1 MCQIEKAEYFNMISQ
16 KHPKVLKNQ
25 FEKDAWASGQLV
37 CGIDEVGRGCLAG
50 PVVTGAVILPPN
62 TSYRLL
68 KDSKEMSE
76 SDRNQAFSWIC
87 EKATYAT
94 ATMSWQQIDRLNI
107 YQATR
112 RAMKQAAI
120 GAISQVLDQNMIK
133 YVVIDA
139 MPLTLPGY
147 EQIECHSFIK
157 GETYSNSIAAASI
170 LAKVI
175 RDRLM
180 ATMATSF
187 PAYGLARSKGYGTK
201 EHLVGL
207 DSVGTSIIHRQ
218 SFLSKISL
226 HEALGAQQSLFEETK

>member
-1 MCQIEKAEYFNMISQ
+1 MIRQIPQ
-16 KHPKVLKNQ
+16 KMYKNL
-25 FEKDAWASGQLV
+25 FEKDAWASNLLV

-62 TSYRLL
+62 TTYRLL
-68 KDSKEMSE
+68 RDSKEMSE
-76 SDRNQAFSWIC
+76 KDRNQAFSWIC
-87 EKATYAT
+87 KHATYAT

-107 YQATR
+107 YQATK

-120 GAISQVLDQNMIK
+120 GAISQVSDPNMVK

-147 EQIECHSFIK
+147 ASIQCHDFIK
-157 GETYSNSIAAASI
+157 GEKYSSSIAAASI
-170 LAKVI
+170 VAKVL

-187 PAYGLARSKGYGTK
+187 PSYGLARSKGYGTK

-207 DSVGTSIIHRQ
+207 DSAGSSIIHRQ
-218 SFLSKISL
+218 SFLRKISL
-226 HEALGAQQSLFEETK
+226 PKRAGEQQGLFDE